1 MSAPAFSVFVPE
13 QPLVLGKPGVPE
25 LGGALPSWWPRLGCE
40 SRWPVG
46 VRFSGWGPGVL
57 PQRQPVQVSP

>member
-13 QPLVLGKPGVPE
+13 QPLVLRKPGVPE

-46 VRFSGWGPGVL
+46 VRFSG
-57 PQRQPVQVSP
+57 